1 MCNSVIGLPR
11 NECSNRVRH
20 YACSGR
26 PRRSEEM
33 MTSTIKETTWTEHDN
48 DAIVMPVN
56 DALAIDY
63 QTGYGTPRG
72 NDHGANFANDATV
85 ESILRG

>member
-1 MCNSVIGLPR
+1 M
-11 NECSNRVRH
+11 RH
-20 YACSGR
+20 YS
-26 PRRSEEM
+26 RSVHHHILGGP
-33 MTSTIKETTWTEHDN
+33 MTTTTTTTIRTEHDN

-63 QTGYGTPRG
+63 QTGYRATKG
-72 NDHGANFANDATV
+72 NIHRTNFAYDASL